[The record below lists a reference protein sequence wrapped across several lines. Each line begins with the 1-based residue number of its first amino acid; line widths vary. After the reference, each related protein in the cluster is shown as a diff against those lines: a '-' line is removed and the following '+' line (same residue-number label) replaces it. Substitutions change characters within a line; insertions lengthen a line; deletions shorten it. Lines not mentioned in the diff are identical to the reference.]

1 MKRQPLLFALLLL
14 LSRTPIAMAQQQA
27 SDDGVTDSTTR
38 VFQLMLPSEHLLG
51 DWGGIRSELEDS
63 GITPGLIL
71 VTDLAGNPSGGRS
84 QGVTAPTSVELSLIF
99 DLDKIFGLN
108 GGSIFTSFSE
118 RWGRSLSADYIG
130 NVFSSQQI
138 YGFQTYRV
146 IDVSYQQKLLN
157 DLIELR
163 IGRFATTD
171 DFQVSAY
178 NAGFVSNA
186 FCGNP
191 FGILLDAPGMTAY
204 TGTWAALVKVNPTP
218 RSYVMAAVYNGD
230 PGIRANAHHG
240 LDLSLNGPAFSIME
254 AGYQVNGLPGDSQ
267 LLGNYKLGAWYDAS
281 TLSDFQSGA
290 ARNGSWGLYAM
301 FDQVLVPFGSPGSNS
316 GFGIFGSI
324 TVAPESHIQQLPFFF
339 TAGFAAR
346 GMFENRPR
354 DTIEL
359 GVAAGYFSNDL
370 GHARQMGELPGPPGG
385 QDYEKVAEL
394 TYRFDLNGGAFF
406 VQPDVQYIVHPG
418 GSGDIKNA
426 TVLGVQL
433 GINF

>member
-1 MKRQPLLFALLLL
+1 MKRPSLLFALLHV
-14 LSRTPIAMAQQQA
+14 LSCTSVAVAQEQA
-27 SDDGVTDSTTR
+27 SDGGVTDPATR

-51 DWGGIRSELEDS
+51 DWGGVRSDLEDF

-71 VTDLAGNPSGGRS
+71 VTDVAGNPSGGRS
-84 QGVTAPTSVELSLIF
+84 QGATAPTSVELNMLF
-99 DLDKIFGLN
+99 DLDKISHLS
-108 GGSIFTSFSE
+108 GGTIFTSFSE
-118 RWGRSLSADYIG
+118 RWGNSLSADDIG
-130 NVFSSQQI
+130 NVFSAQQI

-146 IDVSYQQKLLN
+146 IDVSYQQQLLN

-178 NAGFVSNA
+178 NAGLVSNA

-230 PGIRANAHHG
+230 PGIRTNAHHG
-240 LDLSLNGPAFSIME
+240 MDLSLNGPAFSITE
-254 AGYQVNGLPGDSQ
+254 IGHQLNGLPGDSQ
-267 LLGNYKLGAWYDAS
+267 LLGNYKLGGWYDAS
-281 TLSDFQSGA
+281 ELTSFASGA
-290 ARNGSWGLYAM
+290 TTHGSWGLYAM
-301 FDQVLVPFGSPGSNS
+301 FDQVLVPFGRPGSNS
-316 GFGIFGSI
+316 GFGIFGSV
-324 TVAPESHIQQLPFFF
+324 TVAPESHIQPLPLFL

-346 GMFENRPR
+346 GMFESRPR
-354 DTIEL
+354 DTIEF
-359 GVAAGYFSNDL
+359 GVAAGYFSSDL
-370 GHARQMGELPGPPGG
+370 QRAEQMGQLPGPPDG
-385 QDYEKVAEL
+385 QDYEKVVEL
-394 TYRFDLNGGAFF
+394 TYRFDSNGAFF
-406 VQPDVQYIVHPG
+406 VQPDVQYVVHPG
-418 GSGDIKNA
+418 GTGDIKNA